1 MATTVFDLRAI
12 LASSIETAIDL
23 ARKSENVTVEQVMEQ
38 VMASV
43 NIQQIE
49 IVPVKTKTARARE
62 TKAASAADEPKEKIE
77 RVRAAPAKPRG
88 IPEGDVRCCARSL
101 YEKDHLEGGKPKV
114 MRDDEANLYGDRC
127 KFKKVGETE
136 FCKHHA
142 EKQPLGVWGAEYS
155 GKFHTLVQK
164 LNAPA
169 EEPKPKVV
177 KEAKPKAA
185 AEEDKPK
192 AAKED
197 KPKTEKPAKKSKVA
211 AEVCELTEEEPETP
225 ATEPVVEQPKAAKE
239 DKPKAAKEDKP
250 KAAKEDKPKAA
261 KVEQPKAAPAP
272 ATKPVAPEPAEDEE
286 VAEVEECEIDGKTY
300 LRDNEGTIYDM
311 ESEEEVGQYNFN
323 TKKWIKRA

>member
-1 MATTVFDLRAI
+1 MALSVMINLDDMLFAAYNLGAEISETTPRLSKEELRAKL
-12 LASSIETAIDL
+12 LADVPLI
-23 ARKSENVTVEQVMEQ
+23 
-38 VMASV
+38 AST
-43 NIQQIE
+43 NE
-49 IVPVKTKTARARE
+49 RPTKPAKKTKTSQAEQQVDE
-62 TKAASAADEPKEKIE
+62 TSADETETEKPETADKPKTEKKPKAAAAADKPKAEK
-77 RVRAAPAKPRG
+77 KPKAE
-88 IPEGDVRCCARSL
+88 PEGDVRCCARSL
-101 YEKDHLEGGKPKV
+101 YEKDHIEAGKPKA

-142 EKQPLGVWGAEYS
+142 EKQPLGVWGAEYA
-155 GKFHTLVQK
+155 GKFHALVQK
-164 LNAPA
+164 LNAP
-169 EEPKPKVV
+169 V
-177 KEAKPKAA
+177 
-185 AEEDKPK
+185 EDKPK

-211 AEVCELTEEEPETP
+211 AEVCELTEEEPSTP
-225 ATEPVVEQPKAAKE
+225 AVE
-239 DKPKAAKEDKP
+239 
-250 KAAKEDKPKAA
+250 KPKAA
-261 KVEQPKAAPAP
+261 KVEQPKAAPA

>member
-12 LASSIETAIDL
+12 LSSSIETAIDL

-62 TKAASAADEPKEKIE
+62 TKEPKEPKEPKEKIE

-142 EKQPLGVWGAEYS
+142 EKQPLGVWGGEYS

-169 EEPKPKVV
+169 EEPK
-177 KEAKPKAA
+177 EAKEP
-185 AEEDKPK
+185 KPK

-211 AEVCELTEEEPETP
+211 AEVCELTVEEPETP
-225 ATEPVVEQPKAAKE
+225 AVEEPVVE
-239 DKPKAAKEDKP
+239 KPKAAKEDKP

-272 ATKPVAPEPAEDEE
+272 APAPAAATKPVAPEPAEDEE

-311 ESEEEVGQYNFN
+311 ESEEEVGQYNFK
-323 TKKWIKRA
+323 TKKWTKRA

>member
-12 LASSIETAIDL
+12 LASSIQTAIEL
-23 ARKSENVTVEQVMEQ
+23 ARQSENVTVDQVMEQ

-49 IVPVKTKTARARE
+49 ITPVKTKTARARE
-62 TKAASAADEPKEKIE
+62 TKEPKEPKEKIE

-88 IPEGDVRCCARSL
+88 IPEDEVRCCARSL

-142 EKQPLGVWGAEYS
+142 EKQPLGVWGGEYS

-169 EEPKPKVV
+169 EEPKVV

-185 AEEDKPK
+185 NVAKEDKPK

-211 AEVCELTEEEPETP
+211 AEVCELIEEEPETP
-225 ATEPVVEQPKAAKE
+225 AVE
-239 DKPKAAKEDKP
+239 KPKAAKEDKP
-250 KAAKEDKPKAA
+250 KAA
-261 KVEQPKAAPAP
+261 PA

-311 ESEEEVGQYNFN
+311 ESEEEVGQYNFK
-323 TKKWIKRA
+323 TKKWTKRA

>member
-1 MATTVFDLRAI
+1 MATTVFDLRTI
-12 LASSIETAIDL
+12 LASSIQTAIEL
-23 ARKSENVTVEQVMEQ
+23 ARQSENVTVDQVMEQ
-38 VMASV
+38 VMANV

-49 IVPVKTKTARARE
+49 ITPVKTKTARTRE
-62 TKAASAADEPKEKIE
+62 TKEPKEPKEKIE

-88 IPEGDVRCCARSL
+88 IPEDEVRCCARSL
-101 YEKDHLEGGKPKV
+101 YEKDHLEGGKPKA

-142 EKQPLGVWGAEYS
+142 EKQPLGVWGAEYA
-155 GKFHTLVQK
+155 GKFHALVQK
-164 LNAPA
+164 LNAP
-169 EEPKPKVV
+169 V
-177 KEAKPKAA
+177 
-185 AEEDKPK
+185 EDKPK

-211 AEVCELTEEEPETP
+211 AEVCELTEEEPSTP
-225 ATEPVVEQPKAAKE
+225 AVE
-239 DKPKAAKEDKP
+239 
-250 KAAKEDKPKAA
+250 KPKAA
-261 KVEQPKAAPAP
+261 KVEQPKAAPA

>member
-1 MATTVFDLRAI
+1 MATTVFDLRTI
-12 LASSIETAIDL
+12 LASSIQTAIEL
-23 ARKSENVTVEQVMEQ
+23 ARQSENVTVDQVMEQ
-38 VMASV
+38 VMANV

-49 IVPVKTKTARARE
+49 ITPVKTKTARTRE
-62 TKAASAADEPKEKIE
+62 TKEPKEPKEKIE

-88 IPEGDVRCCARSL
+88 IPEDEVRCCARSL
-101 YEKDHLEGGKPKV
+101 YEKDHLEAGKPKA

-142 EKQPLGVWGAEYS
+142 EKQPLGVWGAEYA
-155 GKFHTLVQK
+155 GKFHALVQK
-164 LNAPA
+164 LNAP
-169 EEPKPKVV
+169 V
-177 KEAKPKAA
+177 
-185 AEEDKPK
+185 EDKPK

-211 AEVCELTEEEPETP
+211 AEVCELTEEEPSTP
-225 ATEPVVEQPKAAKE
+225 AVE
-239 DKPKAAKEDKP
+239 
-250 KAAKEDKPKAA
+250 KPKAA
-261 KVEQPKAAPAP
+261 KVEQPKAAPA

>member
-12 LASSIETAIDL
+12 LSSSIQTAIDL

-62 TKAASAADEPKEKIE
+62 TKEPKEPKEKIE

-88 IPEGDVRCCARSL
+88 IPEDEVRCCARSL

-142 EKQPLGVWGAEYS
+142 EKQPLGVWGAEYA

-192 AAKED
+192 ATKED

-211 AEVCELTEEEPETP
+211 AEVCELTEEEPATP
-225 ATEPVVEQPKAAKE
+225 AVEEPAP
-239 DKPKAAKEDKP
+239 
-250 KAAKEDKPKAA
+250 A
-261 KVEQPKAAPAP
+261 KVEQPKAAPVAP
-272 ATKPVAPEPAEDEE
+272 AATKPVAPEPAEDEE

-311 ESEEEVGQYNFN
+311 ESEEEVGQYNFK
-323 TKKWIKRA
+323 TKKWTKRA